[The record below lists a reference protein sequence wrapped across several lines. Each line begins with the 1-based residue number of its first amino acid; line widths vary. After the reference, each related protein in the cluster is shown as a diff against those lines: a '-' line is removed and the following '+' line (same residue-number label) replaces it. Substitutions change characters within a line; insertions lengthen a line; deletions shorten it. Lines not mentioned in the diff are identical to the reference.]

1 MMSFL
6 LAFTVY
12 VFNKMLAT
20 KTNSYE
26 LAKTKKE
33 HAKRKKKRP
42 LKNEK
47 TKSRTT
53 VNQLVANSM
62 SLEPQKPKIRRKRK
76 KKSNDQQRATVIE
89 KVQ

>member
-12 VFNKMLAT
+12 VLNKMLTT

-33 HAKRKKKRP
+33 QAKRKKKR
-42 LKNEK
+42 LRKKEK
-47 TKSRTT
+47 AKSRTT
-53 VNQLVANSM
+53 LDQLVVNSM
-62 SLEPQKPKIRRKRK
+62 SLEPQKPKIRRKRRK
-76 KKSNDQQRATVIE
+76 KPNDQPRATRIE
-89 KVQ
+89 NVH

>member
-1 MMSFL
+1 MMSLL

-12 VFNKMLAT
+12 VLNKMLAT

-33 HAKRKKKRP
+33 QAKRKKKR
-42 LKNEK
+42 LRKKEK

-53 VNQLVANSM
+53 LDQLVVNSM
-62 SLEPQKPKIRRKRK
+62 SLEPQKPKIRRKRRK
-76 KKSNDQQRATVIE
+76 KPNDQPRATRIE
-89 KVQ
+89 NVH